1 MFFPQKWSWQYHVVN
16 STMQSSNL
24 LFSGKPSVGILN
36 HVPHVVKLS
45 TASWCTPYLTHC
57 CSLYAISE
65 GSSHG
70 LIVCNLPWGMLVCTA
85 VGSPAAMSRVI
96 PAVERLADIIRRWS
110 ALKIQVVYRM
120 SQCYK
125 HIFLSWHV
133 LYTERTMIFQ
143 PFPLHCG
150 VKGKVIMSVP
160 PYLQQQ
166 CCCLHHN
173 THTHTHTYSGCLI
186 MCAVTSPYEDV
197 MNELRC

>member
-24 LFSGKPSVGILN
+24 LFSGKPSVGTCILN
-36 HVPHVVKLS
+36 HVLHVIKLS

-110 ALKIQVVYRM
+110 ALKNQVVYRM

-133 LYTERTMIFQ
+133 LLVLKERWFSNHSHSIVELRERSSCPFLHIFSS
-143 PFPLHCG
+143 
-150 VKGKVIMSVP
+150 SVAAFTT
-160 PYLQQQ
+160 
-166 CCCLHHN
+166 
-173 THTHTHTYSGCLI
+173 THTHTHI
-186 MCAVTSPYEDV
+186 
-197 MNELRC
+197 